1 MCWLSPSPSLGVHT
15 SLSIPTP
22 AQENTL
28 RLRDEEKVKCFLHV
42 CVLYMLIYRS
52 PLNAARLCVRSLASE
67 GFYVTQCTFICVH
80 AGLKGQLWFWV
91 LLGKTTILLLSLASL
106 AVKHKTE

>member
-1 MCWLSPSPSLGVHT
+1 MFPSCLCAIHANLSLP
-15 SLSIPTP
+15 
-22 AQENTL
+22 
-28 RLRDEEKVKCFLHV
+28 
-42 CVLYMLIYRS
+42 S